1 MPAIHVSSDPIGSVQ
16 GENLGHIVRIGKD
29 LDSAFCPGEVTPT
42 WAKALLITSKIPRCP
57 AASSFMRFA
66 CVTRLSQY
74 LVIAS
79 FSSSSKQSI
88 PWSFSGTRTF
98 AKAVRAALASIS
110 FRACVLRIHGLRD
123 NIQQIIQQLLL
134 FSVLVSL
141 RWSAV
146 SILAQSILAAGVLS
160 VPHPITLQL
169 GESGTN
175 KSVSWSTVKNRKVW
189 SI

>member
-1 MPAIHVSSDPIGSVQ
+1 
-16 GENLGHIVRIGKD
+16 
-29 LDSAFCPGEVTPT
+29 
-42 WAKALLITSKIPRCP
+42 
-57 AASSFMRFA
+57 MRFA
-66 CVTRLSQY
+66 CVTHSSQY

-79 FSSSSKQSI
+79 FSSSSKQSM

-123 NIQQIIQQLLL
+123 NILQIIQQLLL
-134 FSVLVSL
+134 FSFFVSL

-146 SILAQSILAAGVLS
+146 RVLAPSILVPGVLS

-175 KSVSWSTVKNRKVW
+175 KLLSWSTVKNRKVW